1 MSSGDEQ
8 DLRSEQPLWP
18 LLLFGLSL
26 ASVGFYLA
34 FRPAPDTP
42 RQQDEFGI
50 EPQYLVDERGLAP
63 TDPGEPVLLAYG
75 PDGDRRLAF
84 EMRQR
89 NDSGAG
95 TLRTRLAFIL
105 SERLRS
111 PDDGPTEGGGSMSP
125 ADAEAAVAMEWD
137 FDRVAVSV
145 REGEGE
151 VGRDI
156 VDQVDRL
163 LAGTK
168 QLRTFDRIGV
178 PLSADWTSV
187 TNPQVRE
194 TLALLRHAQTLLL
207 PRLPRGRVNAGE
219 SWVYQLKSDR
229 PNLAGDG
236 RMKGSVDVETVY
248 RGNITVGE
256 GRELAVFRRTFSID
270 GVFRADDGQGAQRRV
285 ALEGTGSGTTLFE
298 PSKGRVVESRITLDR
313 TMTRSDEDS
322 QDPDAGAKAGAGRVQ
337 LYLGERSAP

>member
-1 MSSGDEQ
+1 
-8 DLRSEQPLWP
+8 
-18 LLLFGLSL
+18 
-26 ASVGFYLA
+26 
-34 FRPAPDTP
+34 
-42 RQQDEFGI
+42 
-50 EPQYLVDERGLAP
+50 LVDEKGLAP
-63 TDPGEPVLLAYG
+63 TDPGEPVSLAYG

-89 NDSGAG
+89 NESRAG

-111 PDDGPTEGGGSMSP
+111 PDDGSNENGESTSP
-125 ADAEAAVAMEWD
+125 AAEEAAVAMEWD

-151 VGRDI
+151 GEVGRDI

-163 LAGTK
+163 LAGTN

-219 SWVYQLKSDR
+219 SWVYQLKYDR
-229 PNLAGDG
+229 PDLAGDG
-236 RMKGSVDVETVY
+236 RMRGTVDVETVY
-248 RGNITVGE
+248 RGNITVGD
-256 GRELAVFRRTFSID
+256 GRELAVLRRRFSID
-270 GVFRADDGQGAQRRV
+270 GVFRADDGQGAQTRV
-285 ALEGTGSGTTLFE
+285 ELEGTGAGTALFE
-298 PSKGRVVESRITLDR
+298 PSMGRVVESRMTLDR
-313 TMTRSDEDS
+313 TITRSDADSEDA
-322 QDPDAGAKAGAGRVQ
+322 DVGAPGGTGRVE